1 MYQFTIE
8 EVVDSH
14 KLKLKAAE
22 AFESVEATAKRKKKE
37 TMSNIV
43 VYSKNNC
50 TYCDKAK
57 ALVKKQ
63 KYHILKRRWNLLIVL
78 TLC

>member
-14 KLKLKAAE
+14 KLKLKIAE
-22 AFESVEATAKRKKKE
+22 AFENVEETSKE
-37 TMSNIV
+37 KEREQWSNIV

-50 TYCDKAK
+50 TYCDKTLK
-57 ALVKKQ
+57 AP
-63 KYHILKRRWNLLIVL
+63 
-78 TLC
+78 C